1 MRRVLQKLPNSLA
14 ESGMRRIFIGCVVLL
29 AWCGADVQTAMA
41 GGQGY
46 PGGGG
51 QGYPGGGGGGMP
63 GRPGQGG
70 MGGPPGEEMPPSV
83 STEKPDATAKKAYT
97 AGVKSLKK
105 AREFEEIAAKATNP
119 DKKAAALDK
128 VSDAYGKALDQF
140 TEALSNKGDMVDA
153 WNGAGFVHLRLG
165 AYSESID
172 DYNHALHLN
181 SDLLEAVEHRAEA
194 YMAVDR
200 LDEAKAAYMDLFN
213 HDRPLADQLM
223 TAMQAWL
230 DSHRTAAN
238 GMRSADID
246 SFGKWLQ
253 ERDGIAKQTAAT
265 TP

>member
-1 MRRVLQKLPNSLA
+1 MRRVLHKSGISPA
-14 ESGMRRIFIGCVVLL
+14 EDGMRRIFICCLVLL
-29 AWCGADVQTAMA
+29 AWCGADVQTALA

-51 QGYPGGGGGGMP
+51 QGYPGGGGMAG

-70 MGGPPGEEMPPSV
+70 MGGPSGSEMPTSTA
-83 STEKPDATAKKAYT
+83 TEKPDLAAKKAYT

-105 AREFEEIAAKATNP
+105 AREFEDVAAKATNP

-128 VSDAYGKALDQF
+128 VNDAYGKALDQF
-140 TEALSNKGDMVDA
+140 TEALSNKGDLVEA

-165 AYSESID
+165 AFSESID
-172 DYNHALHLN
+172 DYNHALRLN
-181 SDLLEAVEHRAEA
+181 SDLFDAVEHRAEA

-223 TAMQAWL
+223 AAMQGWL
-230 DSHRTAAN
+230 DGHRTAAK
-238 GMRSADID
+238 GMRPADID
-246 SFGKWLQ
+246 SFATWLQ

>member
-1 MRRVLQKLPNSLA
+1 
-14 ESGMRRIFIGCVVLL
+14 MRRILICCLVML
-29 AWCGADVQTAMA
+29 AWLGADVQTALA

-51 QGYPGGGGGGMP
+51 QGYPGGPGGMNG
-63 GRPGQGG
+63 GRPGQTSIVPGG
-70 MGGPPGEEMPPSV
+70 DDTPTAPV
-83 STEKPDATAKKAYT
+83 TEKPDAAANKAYK
-97 AGVKSLKK
+97 AAVKSLNK
-105 AREFEEIAAKATNP
+105 AREFEDVAAKATNP

-153 WNGAGFVHLRLG
+153 WNGAGYVHLRLG

-172 DYNHALHLN
+172 DYNHALAIK
-181 SDLLEAVEHRAEA
+181 SDLLDAVEHRAEA

-213 HDRPLADQLM
+213 HDRPRADQLM
-223 TAMQAWL
+223 AAMQAWL
-230 DSHRTAAN
+230 DSHRVAAN
-238 GMRSADID
+238 GMRPADID
-246 SFGKWLQ
+246 SFGKWLA